1 MPAERTRRRW
11 RLAGRYL
18 LLSALAV
25 LILFPLYM
33 VVVQSLFRGVDFA
46 ARPPLLYP
54 PSPQWSSYPDAWT
67 EGHLSTYLWNSCIVT
82 VCIMLGQVFTSITA
96 AYAFAF
102 LHFPFKRT
110 IFVLF
115 LATMMIP
122 LEVVFIT
129 NVVTVTSLGWY
140 NTYAGLVVP
149 SLATGFGAFLL
160 RQSFLA
166 LPTDLRDAAALDG
179 YGHVRFLTRVA
190 LPLCRPTVAALA
202 VLGFLGAWNQ
212 YLWPLV
218 VTKDD
223 SMRTVQIGLK
233 QLTGT
238 SIDQFNVTSAGVVL
252 AFVPIVLILILFQKQ
267 LVRGLTAGA
276 VKG

>member
-1 MPAERTRRRW
+1 MPGSPAFILRRV
-11 RLAGRYL
+11 GRYAL
-18 LLSALAV
+18 LTVLAV
-25 LILFPLYM
+25 VILFPLYM

-54 PSPQWSSYPDAWT
+54 PSPQWSSYPTAWT
-67 EGHLSTYLWNSCIVT
+67 DGHLGTYLRNSFIMT
-82 VCIMLGQVFTSITA
+82 VCITAGQLLTSILA

-110 IFVLF
+110 IFVIF

-129 NVVTVTSLGWY
+129 NVVTVTSFGWY

-149 SLATGFGAFLL
+149 SLATGFGTFLL
-160 RQSFLA
+160 RQAFLS
-166 LPTDLRDAAALDG
+166 LPRELRDAAAIDG
-179 YGHVRFLTRVA
+179 FGDVRFLTRVVV
-190 LPLCRPTVAALA
+190 PLARPTVAALA

-223 SMRTVQIGLK
+223 AMRTVQIGLK

-238 SIDQFNVTSAGVVL
+238 SIDQFNVTSAGTVL
-252 AFVPIVLILILFQKQ
+252 AFVPIVLILLIFHKQ